1 MGIKKISVIMPSL
14 NSGEFIDEAIRS
26 CVNQEE
32 LLEII
37 IVDGGSENDTISK
50 IEKFQEI
57 NSNIKLIIEKDN
69 GPSQALNKALL
80 NVKGEFIAWL
90 NSDDKFEINSFQ
102 RSLAYFNKNQNCK
115 ILYMDM
121 ENIFMNKVVL

>member
-14 NSGEFIDEAIRS
+14 NSGEFIDEAIIS
-26 CVNQEE
+26 CLNQDE

-37 IVDGGSENDTISK
+37 IVDGGSENDTISR

-57 NSNIKLIIEKDN
+57 NSNIELIIENDN
-69 GPSQALNKALL
+69 GPSQALNKGLL
-80 NVKGEFIAWL
+80 NAKGEFIAWL

>member
-14 NSGEFIDEAIRS
+14 NSGEFIDEAIIS
-26 CVNQEE
+26 FLNQDE

-37 IVDGGSENDTISK
+37 IVDGGSENDTISR
-50 IEKFQEI
+50 IEKLQEI
-57 NSNIKLIIEKDN
+57 NSNIELIIENDN
-69 GPSQALNKALL
+69 VPSQALNKALL
-80 NVKGEFIAWL
+80 NAKGEFIAWL

-121 ENIFMNKVVL
+121 DNILMNKVVL